1 MQVFRQVT
9 QSSVISHKLVRYT
22 YMLTTRD
29 IACYFASHPGTPL
42 SANSPRVKSCTAQV
56 WVSPELA
63 FASRGY
69 VNPPKLTRRTNLK
82 SDGSSRKQSR
92 CRFICYFYYLIS
104 SYFSS
109 QIAYSTGKVG
119 VPFILPFHS
128 HAASLPGVYNHMF
141 FMWFLGPVA

>member
-9 QSSVISHKLVRYT
+9 QSSVIGHKLIRYT
-22 YMLTTRD
+22 YILTTRD
-29 IACYFASHPGTPL
+29 IACYFASHSGTPL

-63 FASRGY
+63 FASCGY
-69 VNPPKLTRRTNLK
+69 VNPPKVTWRTDLK
-82 SDGSSRKQSR
+82 SDGSPRKQSH
-92 CRFICYFYYLIS
+92 CRFICYFYCLIS

-119 VPFILPFHS
+119 VPFILPFRS
-128 HAASLPGVYNHMF
+128 RAASLPGVYNHIF